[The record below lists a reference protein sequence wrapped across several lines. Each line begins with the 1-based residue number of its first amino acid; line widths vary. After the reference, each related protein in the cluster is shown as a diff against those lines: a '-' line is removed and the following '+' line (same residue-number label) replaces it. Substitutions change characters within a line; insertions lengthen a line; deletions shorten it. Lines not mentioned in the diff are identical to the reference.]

1 MRGKKKW
8 RVQEYFPS
16 CILTPVRKAPNVAC
30 LLSSTHL
37 LWAEREASSRA
48 PRVIGLPVLVP
59 LRMTVE
65 TATAPGRP
73 RREREFLILGFVN
86 RRL

>member
-1 MRGKKKW
+1 MKGS
-8 RVQEYFPS
+8 RVFPVL
-16 CILTPVRKAPNVAC
+16 ILTPVRKAPNVVC

-59 LRMTVE
+59 LRITVE

-73 RREREFLILGFVN
+73 RRKSEFLTLDFVN
-86 RRL
+86 RLL